1 MSLMDISSFFGSSSS
16 NWMSSFNFRDYSL
29 IQSGSY
35 QKLMRSYYNQ
45 QGTSSSTSSTRSTI
59 STSDS
64 GRSSKSD
71 TGYTNKLFDD
81 YYTSKGE

>member
-45 QGTSSSTSSTRSTI
+45 QGTSRS
-59 STSDS
+59 
-64 GRSSKSD
+64 RKSD